1 MGRTTLERLHN
12 PGDRV
17 CGCDP
22 DCWCQRNA
30 IGRAVRWWFPGRYFG
45 MPHKSAASTQWKRDQ
60 AASAL
65 GVRAAPVASARA
77 EYGVDRLVPFVKVAD
92 VQRSID
98 FYGHLG
104 FVVASV
110 VGPRGN
116 PAWAALDSGGAEVMF
131 ERGDPVDPGRQ
142 GTQFYLYSHDL
153 RSLRAQLIAAGV
165 RAGEI
170 EDGSPGPREEM
181 RLVDPDGYV
190 LMVAQIEP

>member
-1 MGRTTLERLHN
+1 
-12 PGDRV
+12 
-17 CGCDP
+17 
-22 DCWCQRNA
+22 
-30 IGRAVRWWFPGRYFG
+30 
-45 MPHKSAASTQWKRDQ
+45 MPHKSAATTQRRRDQ
-60 AASAL
+60 AESAFA
-65 GVRAAPVASARA
+65 VPAPRVATGCA
-77 EYGVDRLVPFVKVAD
+77 EHDVDRLVPFVRVAD

-110 VGPRGN
+110 FGPRGN
-116 PAWAALDSGGAEVMF
+116 PGWAALDSGGAEVMF

-153 RSLRAQLIAAGV
+153 KSLRAQLIAAGIQ
-165 RAGEI
+165 AGDI